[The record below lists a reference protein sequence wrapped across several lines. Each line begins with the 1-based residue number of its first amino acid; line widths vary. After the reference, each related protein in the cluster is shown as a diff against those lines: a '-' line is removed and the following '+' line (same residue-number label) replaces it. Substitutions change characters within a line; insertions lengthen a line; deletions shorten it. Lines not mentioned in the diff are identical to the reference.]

1 MAYRNLTAGQVDVSV
16 EVAVLRGKVGY
27 GAAYLAAWDIG
38 VVRMSFGEDKPGL
51 AGVGAEEFGD
61 EGGVIGAVRGFLYFV
76 FGDLDSFAS
85 AVPAVGWIVGAPERV
100 VDALGNTI
108 ESAMLIAHVLIS
120 GGLVAEV
127 REKVLLILELLPAG
141 GLGGG
146 GYAGVVFGLEPCAV
160 ELGIDG
166 GDLVA
171 EIGKATEVAFFV
183 AEGGGDG
190 AKFLIVLGSG
200 EAENV
205 LREAGEHEVIGGVPV
220 DGNEVIA
227 ITTVDTFEKGAGGGI
242 EQVGVV
248 MDATALLVDADAET
262 GYFVGKVREFVSLCD
277 RTGRNG
283 IKMGY
288 R

>member
-1 MAYRNLTAGQVDVSV
+1 M
-16 EVAVLRGKVGY
+16 
-27 GAAYLAAWDIG
+27 IG
-38 VVRMSFGEDKPGL
+38 T
-51 AGVGAEEFGD
+51 
-61 EGGVIGAVRGFLYFV
+61 VRGFLYFV
-76 FGDLDSFAS
+76 FGDLDGFAS
-85 AVPAVGWIVGAPERV
+85 AVPTVEWIVGAPERV

-120 GGLVAEV
+120 GGLVAEA

-166 GDLVA
+166 GDLIA
-171 EIGKATEVAFFV
+171 EIGEATEVAFFV

-200 EAENV
+200 EAEDV

-227 ITTVDTFEKGAGGGI
+227 ITTVDAFEKGAGGGV

-262 GYFVGKVREFVSLCD
+262 GYFVSKVREFVSLCD